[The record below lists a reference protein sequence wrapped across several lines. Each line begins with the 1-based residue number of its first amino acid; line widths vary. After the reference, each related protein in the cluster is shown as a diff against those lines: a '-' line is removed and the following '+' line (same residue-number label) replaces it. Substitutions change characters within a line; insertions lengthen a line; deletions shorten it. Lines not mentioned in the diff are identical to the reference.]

1 MRTAY
6 FDCFSGISGDM
17 CLGALVDAGASMDEL
32 RDGLSSLELASYR
45 LSSSRVKR
53 GGVSATKVDVV
64 VTGDEP
70 ERRLADVSG
79 IIENSALP
87 EDVKEQS
94 LRIFRRL
101 FEAESKVHGGRIEE
115 IHLHELSA
123 TDCIVDIV
131 GTLLCLDLLGIE
143 EVISSPLNLGAGTV
157 QTAHGLMPVPAPA
170 TAHLLMGIPV
180 FSSGIKLELTTP
192 TGAAIIAETADS
204 FGHCPGMTIEEI
216 GAGAGSHDLTVQ
228 PNVLRVF
235 IGKRTES
242 ARDVGRTVERIAV
255 IETNIDDLNPQ
266 VYEYLMERLFKEG
279 ALDVFLSTVMMKK
292 SRPGVLLHVLAHP
305 ASRERLMDIIFE
317 ETTTLGIRFHETE
330 RVCLDRE
337 LKEVDTEFG
346 PVRYKVVTAEECGKA
361 APEYEDCRRIAEKT
375 GLPLIEVL
383 KKLGRGLQG

>member
-1 MRTAY
+1 
-6 FDCFSGISGDM
+6 
-17 CLGALVDAGASMDEL
+17 
-32 RDGLSSLELASYR
+32 
-45 LSSSRVKR
+45 
-53 GGVSATKVDVV
+53 
-64 VTGDEP
+64 
-70 ERRLADVSG
+70 
-79 IIENSALP
+79 
-87 EDVKEQS
+87 
-94 LRIFRRL
+94 
-101 FEAESKVHGGRIEE
+101 
-115 IHLHELSA
+115 
-123 TDCIVDIV
+123 
-131 GTLLCLDLLGIE
+131 
-143 EVISSPLNLGAGTV
+143 
-157 QTAHGLMPVPAPA
+157 
-170 TAHLLMGIPV
+170 
-180 FSSGIKLELTTP
+180 
-192 TGAAIIAETADS
+192 
-204 FGHCPGMTIEEI
+204 MTIEEI

-337 LKEVDTEFG
+337 VKEVDTEFG